1 MASYGLSKSRII
13 AWKQCPK
20 RLWLQLHRRELLE
33 VTDAAE
39 RGFQIGFEVGEVA
52 DRLYLLVEGVVSLP
66 EVGRTLSAGRIFG
79 EIAFFAPERRR
90 MNYFGQPYCLE
101 CQKSGRDNVLRLD
114 ATGSGMVCSSGHRSA
129 QG

>member
-1 MASYGLSKSRII
+1 MNI
-13 AWKQCPK
+13 P
-20 RLWLQLHRRELLE
+20 
-33 VTDAAE
+33 T
-39 RGFQIGFEVGEVA
+39 
-52 DRLYLLVEGVVSLP
+52 
-66 EVGRTLSAGRIFG
+66 RTSAISNSVFTWVRSHVR
-79 EIAFFAPERRR
+79 FAPERRR